1 MLLEIASVSGG
12 LPEVVSIGVVAVA
25 LVSLLGVILR
35 MNDSAQKRRDA
46 QIEGFQARRE
56 TLIAGLIEKQ
66 GAMTHELALMHQ
78 TIGEHTRHAEAVTRV
93 LQEIQVALARM
104 NGRART

>member
-56 TLIAGLIEKQ
+56 TL
-66 GAMTHELALMHQ
+66 MTHELALMHQ